1 MTTLL
6 DTVKEDVCRFLDE
19 NDKLLFNERDLQMNL
34 AVYLKE
40 RGHYDR
46 VEVEYYIPTEIL
58 PDYKKLDPKNER
70 LYLDIVVVKDG
81 MYVPIEL
88 KYKTKETDLKI
99 ERFGKL
105 CTEASDDTEKDVLK
119 NQGAQNL
126 GRYNFWK
133 DVKRIELVKQKFDAV
148 LGGVAV
154 FVTND
159 TLYLKQPTKRSSN
172 ILFSMADGKHL
183 MQKHWRTADSKL
195 AKRYPNFEVEKEYS
209 IQWRKKDVAPNVQ
222 LHYCTLII

>member
-1 MTTLL
+1 MTTL

-34 AVYLKE
+34 AIYLKE

-46 VEVEYYIPTEIL
+46 VEVEYYIPTEML
-58 PDYKKLDPKNER
+58 PDYKKLDPKNDR

-99 ERFGKL
+99 ERFGEL

-172 ILFSMADGKHL
+172 ILFSMADGKQL
-183 MQKHWRTADSKL
+183 MQKHWRKADSKL
-195 AKRYPNFEVEKEYS
+195 AKKYPNFEVEKEYS
-209 IQWRKKDVAPNVQ
+209 IQWRKKDVSPNVQ

>member
-1 MTTLL
+1 MTTL

-34 AVYLKE
+34 AIYLKE

-46 VEVEYYIPTEIL
+46 VEVEYYIPTEML
-58 PDYKKLDPKNER
+58 PDYKKLDPKNDR

-99 ERFGKL
+99 ERFGEL

-159 TLYLKQPTKRSSN
+159 TLYLKPPTKRSSN
-172 ILFSMADGKHL
+172 ILFSMADGKQL
-183 MQKHWRTADSKL
+183 MQKHWRKADSKL
-195 AKRYPNFEVEKEYS
+195 AKKYPNFEVEKEYS
-209 IQWRKKDVAPNVQ
+209 IQWRKKDVSPNVQ

>member
-40 RGHYDR
+40 RGYYDR
-46 VEVEYYIPTEIL
+46 VEVEYYIPAEML
-58 PDYKKLDPKNER
+58 PDYKKMDPKNDR

-88 KYKTKETDLKI
+88 KYKTKEIGLEI
-99 ERFGKL
+99 ERFGEL
-105 CTEASDDTEKDVLK
+105 STEASHNTEKDVLK

-148 LGGVAV
+148 LGGVTV

-159 TLYLKQPTKRSSN
+159 ALYLKQPAKRSSN
-172 ILFSMADGKHL
+172 ILFSMADGKHV
-183 MQKHWRTADSKL
+183 MRKHWRKADGKL
-195 AKRYPNFEVEKEYS
+195 AKKYPNFEVEKEYS
-209 IQWRKKDVAPNVQ
+209 IQWSKKDVAPNVQ
-222 LHYCTLII
+222 LHYCTLTI